1 MKFLCISDDTDT
13 LIYSPSSKDR
23 YHDIDLVLSAGD
35 LPIRYYDYI
44 TTILAKDLYYV
55 YGNHNLEFFN
65 QNMKRSNTV
74 DYLSISQS
82 GKIKIENESPN
93 GGGII
98 LDGHCIYDKKR
109 DLILMGLGGS
119 MLYNYGSSQ
128 YTEIQMRTRIMK
140 LIPCLLYNRKRYGR
154 YLDILITH
162 APPFGIGDGEDL
174 CHKGFECF
182 LTFMEKYKPKYLLH
196 GHVHLFDEN
205 APRETVYKDT
215 TVINIYKNYILNDD
229 SLGVKK

>member
-44 TTILAKDLYYV
+44 TTIMAKDLYYV

-65 QNMKRSNTV
+65 QNMKHSKAV

-82 GKIKIENESPN
+82 GNVKIENESPN

-128 YTEIQMRTRIMK
+128 YTEMQMRTRIMK
-140 LIPCLLYNRKRYGR
+140 LIPRLLYNKKRYGR